1 MSIVERN
8 VKSIIAKGEGL
19 EIEFKESY
27 DALSRSVFETICA
40 FLNRNGGHI
49 LLGVSDNGEVKGI
62 NVETIQSQLDI
73 LARDMNNPQ
82 IISPTFYL
90 STELV
95 ELEDKTVIYLY
106 VPESSQPHSYKGVIY
121 DRNQDGDY
129 KLVNQQMITNLY
141 LRKQDGYTE
150 NKVFPYL
157 ALSDFEPEKFDMVRR
172 LVRLT
177 RSDHPWVN
185 MTNDEILYS
194 ARLHLK
200 DFHTGKEGYTLAAAL
215 LFGKENTLA
224 AVLPHY
230 KTDALCRKVDV
241 ERYDDRED
249 IRCNLLEAYSR
260 LLAFIR
266 KHLPDRF
273 YLEGNQRI
281 SIREIIFREAIANL
295 LVHREFSNSYPA
307 TLTILKDEV
316 ITENWNKPY
325 MVGRILPE
333 NLKPH
338 PKNPTIANFFKQ
350 LGWVEE
356 LGSGVRKMFKYCPI
370 YVEGALPIIEEGDV
384 FKLKIRYEDSQLSER
399 FTTQETTQEATP
411 EIVST
416 DKAYAGK
423 LIDVSLDA
431 QKTTQELIQDTTQET
446 VTRILELIKSNPQII
461 RVQMAKE
468 LGNISEDGVKY
479 YLAKLVKEKRIKH
492 VGSTKRGYWVL
503 LNKNDR

>member
-1 MSIVERN
+1 MSIIEKN
-8 VKSIIAKGEGL
+8 VRSIIAEGEGM

-27 DALSRSVFETICA
+27 DALSRTVFETICA
-40 FLNRNGGHI
+40 FLNRKGGHI
-49 LLGVSDNGEVKGI
+49 LLGVADNGTVKGI
-62 NVETIQSQLDI
+62 KEETIQSQLDI
-73 LARDMNNPQ
+73 LARDTNNPQ

-90 STELV
+90 STEVV
-95 ELEDKTVIYLY
+95 ELAGKKIIYIY
-106 VPESSQPHSYKGVIY
+106 VPESSQPHSYKGIIY
-121 DRNQDGDY
+121 DRNQDGDF
-129 KLVNQQMITNLY
+129 KLSNQQLITNLY

-157 ALSDFEPEKFDMVRR
+157 VMADFESEKFDIVRK

-185 MTNDEILYS
+185 MTNEEILYS

-200 DFHTGKEGYTLAAAL
+200 DLHTGKEGYTLAAAL

-224 AVLPHY
+224 SVLPHY

-241 ERYDDRED
+241 ERYDDRDD
-249 IRCNLLEAYSR
+249 IRCNLLEAYPR

-281 SIREIIFREAIANL
+281 SIRESIFREVIANM
-295 LVHREFSNSYPA
+295 LVHREFSNSFPA
-307 TLTILKDEV
+307 TLTIYKDTV
-316 ITENWNKPY
+316 VTENWNKPY

-370 YVEGALPIIEEGDV
+370 YVKNALPVIEEGDI
-384 FKLKIRYEDSQLSER
+384 FKLNVRYESNQVSNQVSNQNQEISEMN
-399 FTTQETTQEATP
+399 
-411 EIVST
+411 
-416 DKAYAGK
+416 
-423 LIDVSLDA
+423 
-431 QKTTQELIQDTTQET
+431 
-446 VTRILELIKSNPQII
+446 RILLFCRIPRRKKEIMELLEISLQTKNYKYHILTYIKQGLL
-461 RVQMAKE
+461 QMTIPETPTSK
-468 LGNISEDGVKY
+468 NQRYIISETGKVMLQRSKS
-479 YLAKLVKEKRIKH
+479 K
-492 VGSTKRGYWVL
+492 
-503 LNKNDR
+503 